1 MYRVK
6 VSFQDLEDNRHQYH
20 AGDIFPR
27 QGLEVSEARLHTLL
41 TGENRRKLKIIEE
54 VSDDGS
60 ESSAQSPRKRGR
72 KRNVDGTM
80 PGIEELVQSEPTHLE
95 G

>member
-20 AGDIFPR
+20 AGDTFPR
-27 QGLEVSEARLHTLL
+27 PGLEVSEARLHSLL

-54 VSDDGS
+54 VSDDGL

-80 PGIEELVQSEPTHLE
+80 PGIKELVQPGFNDLE

>member
-20 AGDIFPR
+20 AGDAFPR
-27 QGLEVSEARLHTLL
+27 QGLEVSEARIHALL
-41 TGENRRKLKIIEE
+41 TGENRRRVKIIEE
-54 VSDDGS
+54 VSDDGL

-80 PGIEELVQSEPTHLE
+80 PGIAELVQSGVTDLE

>member
-20 AGDIFPR
+20 AGDAFPR
-27 QGLEVSEARLHTLL
+27 QGLEVSEARLHALL
-41 TGENRRKLKIIEE
+41 TGENRRKTIIIEK
-54 VSDDGS
+54 VSDDGLG
-60 ESSAQSPRKRGR
+60 SSAQSPRKRGR
-72 KRNVDGTM
+72 KKNVDGTM
-80 PGIEELVQSEPTHLE
+80 PGTKELVQPEPTHLE